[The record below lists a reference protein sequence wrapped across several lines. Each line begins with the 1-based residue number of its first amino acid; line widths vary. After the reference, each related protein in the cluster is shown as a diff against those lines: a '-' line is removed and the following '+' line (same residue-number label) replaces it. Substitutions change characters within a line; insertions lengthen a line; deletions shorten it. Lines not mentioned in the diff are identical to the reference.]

1 VVVESALAAVEAEVA
16 AGGTIIKAMPGSRAN
31 HAGSF
36 LVSWEAAGRRML
48 RAGTASKKTKEEL

>member
-1 VVVESALAAVEAEVA
+1 MLTACQPPAANPLAAVEAEVA

-36 LVSWEAAGRRML
+36 LVSWKQPDA
-48 RAGTASKKTKEEL
+48 